1 MSVVLADQRCW
12 VHDQREA
19 AARCVTC
26 RHFFCRE
33 CITEHE
39 DRVLCAECTRKII
52 ATAAARTPRRTA
64 VLRVVQLGCALFTA
78 WLFFYWVGQILLS
91 LDPAFHEGTMWK
103 ERWWPEQ

>member
-1 MSVVLADQRCW
+1 VSTLIHQRCFN
-12 VHDQREA
+12 HSIREA
-19 AARCVTC
+19 VARCPAC
-26 RHFFCRE
+26 ARHFCRE